1 MVEASIWKTD
11 SITYRLQIQFKN
23 QKEMGEVSSFLKDW
37 NLVATGFNK
46 KGHILNIF
54 SKQFE
59 DPKSWLSFAKTLPLA
74 LVECDKNGNKKPV
87 KTALKK
93 KKTTTIKVAKQTGR
107 RCGKCGK
114 TGHNARTCK

>member
-11 SITYRLQIQFKN
+11 SITYRLQIEFKN
-23 QKEMGEVSSFLKDW
+23 PKDISEVSSLLKDW
-37 NLVATGFNK
+37 SLVATGYK

-59 DPKSWLSFAKTLPLA
+59 DPKSWLSFAKTLPLS

-93 KKTTTIKVAKQTGR
+93 KKTTTIKIAKQTGR
-107 RCGKCGK
+107 CCGKCGK
-114 TGHNARTCK
+114 AGHNARTCK